1 MFANSLGIV
10 DDCGLTYLHV
20 FPFSP
25 RPGTPAER
33 MPQLEK
39 AIIKERAAL
48 LRRKGAAR
56 LDQFLERE
64 IGATRQVLV
73 ETEAMGRTEHFAQV
87 TFQSRMVPG
96 AIVTAQVTGRGPSHL
111 EARLAA

>member
-1 MFANSLGIV
+1 
-10 DDCGLTYLHV
+10 
-20 FPFSP
+20 
-25 RPGTPAER
+25 

-48 LRRKGAAR
+48 LREKGQQR
-56 LDQFLERE
+56 LDMFLASEV
-64 IGATRQVLV
+64 GATRQVLI

-87 TFQSRMVPG
+87 KFASRMSPG
-96 AIVTAQVTGRGPSHL
+96 AIVRAQVTGRGASHL